1 VPFPSLAI
9 ALVFAQSVSFASGRP
24 PECAGARL
32 NAWERAKAPQMRAYC
47 DLIASATSKI
57 AGGKESARAAL
68 AETQEAEQLAPE
80 QPYSRV
86 LRGRALE
93 KLGRAPEA
101 YDAFAEAKKLD
112 ARALDD
118 PQTLLS
124 WSRVLARTKR
134 SDEAENAYRML
145 LPRASWLD
153 SRDRALAYVEAGLIV
168 MQKGP
173 QKIDEAV
180 AIFRQARAEAQDSYR
195 AVALVLLALALDR
208 SGDPAQA
215 QAVLGDRGDVRALFD
230 DPRVREV
237 FDTVVAGPEID
248 AAVAESLQ
256 PLKPKDAQVAW
267 AKYLKNAA
275 GSPWADHAASRANA
289 GAPAKKTS
297 TTTSGDRARAPQ
309 GGRGR

>member
-1 VPFPSLAI
+1 VALAPLAV
-9 ALVFAQSVSFASGRP
+9 ALIFAQSVSFSTGRP
-24 PECAGARL
+24 PECAGTRL

-57 AGGKESARAAL
+57 VGGKDSARAAL
-68 AETQEAEQLAPE
+68 VETQEAEKLAPQ

-134 SDEAENAYRML
+134 IDEAENAYRML

-153 SRDRALAYVEAGLIV
+153 SRERALAYVEAGLIV
-168 MQKGP
+168 MQRGP

-195 AVALVLLALALDR
+195 ALALVLLALALDR

-230 DPRVREV
+230 DARVREV
-237 FDTVVAGPEID
+237 FDTVASAPEID
-248 AAVAESLQ
+248 AAIAESLATT
-256 PLKPKDAQVAW
+256 KPKDAHDAW
-267 AKYLKNAA
+267 ARYLKNAA
-275 GSPWADHAASRANA
+275 GSPWADHANARSNA
-289 GAPAKKTS
+289 GAPARKP
-297 TTTSGDRARAPQ
+297 APA
-309 GGRGR
+309 GARGR